1 MDVTEI
7 VIEGDTPGIAWRL
20 PVLHFSGS
28 KPEAPKVYIQ
38 AALHAGEL
46 PGTALTHFLC
56 ERLRQAEADGA
67 IFSDIIVVP
76 HANPIG
82 AAQSH
87 FGEMQGRFDLG
98 SRTNFNRD
106 FPLISLRDRDLLVDN
121 LQRYPATDRL
131 KRQLIHMAL
140 GADLVIDLHCDDES
154 LQYAYIDE
162 AFWPEAAD
170 LAAALE
176 MDAVL
181 LSDGE
186 SSAFEEAVS
195 FAWKY
200 EVPGEKKSHL
210 PGKLSVTVELRGTR
224 DVYPEMARKDA
235 QGLWRFLAARGAVH
249 DDNVALTS
257 FTGPAVPLDNVEMI
271 RAPQAGTVL
280 FHRNIGERVAEGDLL
295 ATIITAPGMANG
307 TIDVHAPQAGLI
319 VTRVS
324 DRLVRRR
331 GDLMKIGSDRPSA
344 TVRKPGTLE
353 D

>member
-1 MDVTEI
+1 MNVTEI

-20 PVLHFSGS
+20 PVLHFAGS
-28 KPEAPKVYIQ
+28 KADAPKIYIQ

-46 PGTALTHFLC
+46 PGTALVHFLC
-56 ERLRQAEADGA
+56 ERLRQAEAEGA
-67 IFSDIIVVP
+67 ILSDIIVVP

-106 FPLISLRDRDLLVDN
+106 LLIEGLE
-121 LQRYPATDRL
+121 RYPAVDRL

-154 LQYAYIDE
+154 LQYAYIDD

-200 EVPGEKKSHL
+200 EVPGEKKARL
-210 PGKLSVTVELRGTR
+210 PGKLSVTVELRGAR
-224 DVYPEMARKDA
+224 DVYPDMAKQDA
-235 QGLWRFLAARGAVH
+235 AGFWRFLTARGAVQ
-249 DDNVALTS
+249 DDSVTLGA
-257 FTGPAVPLDNVEMI
+257 FAGPAVPLDNVEMI

-280 FHRNIGERVAEGDLL
+280 FHRNIGERVEEGDLL
-295 ATIITAPGMANG
+295 ATIITRPGMPDG
-307 TIDVHAPQAGLI
+307 TIEVRAPQAGLI

-331 GDLMKIGSDRPSA
+331 GDLMKIGSDEPSSVA
-344 TVRKPGTLE
+344 RKPGTLE